1 MDAMRLEATGHLL
14 LHFATEAVL
23 QRRLKSK
30 EADYVILLGLGKGKS
45 SLPSEI
51 VTHPL
56 IEALQAKAEPYPH
69 AEERRL
75 FYVALTRAKHRIYL
89 ICDILG
95 CSRLCGS

>member
-1 MDAMRLEATGHLL
+1 MPSSIALRYPRLSFKKDSIHS
-14 LHFATEAVL
+14 F
-23 QRRLKSK
+23 KSK

-56 IEALQAKAEPYPH
+56 IEALQAKAESYPH

-75 FYVALTRAKHRIYL
+75 FYIALTRAKHRVYL

-95 CSRLCGS
+95 CSRLCRS